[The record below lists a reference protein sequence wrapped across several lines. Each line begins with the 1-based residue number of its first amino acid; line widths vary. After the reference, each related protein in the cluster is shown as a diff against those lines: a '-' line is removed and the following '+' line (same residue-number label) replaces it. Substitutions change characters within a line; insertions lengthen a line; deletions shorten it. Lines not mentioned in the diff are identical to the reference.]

1 MAWETYMLRSSFVLV
16 FIRFRVKARMPACRY
31 SWLEERE

>member
-16 FIRFRVKARMPACRY
+16 FIRFLVKARQH
-31 SWLEERE
+31 EELL